1 MLPQNPT
8 LIKIIYRSASSGFG
22 SASFTKEIPLPDVT
36 LQKSAMDQL
45 EVIGNKCATLLAPY
59 RRFLSSQQEG
69 KGTVAAISQLPV
81 VLWPEISRT
90 AIESIRNSCLS
101 SGTAKILTLGEL
113 AKICPVELPLQKR
126 RYSNLCA
133 NLSNFGLGI
142 APDVRFGADLPSL
155 DDSIALFA
163 ADVPSGNVVLSE
175 NYGWASMLL
184 QLAAIV
190 ASAGSGFG
198 EAETD
203 VILNYINSE
212 LKITP
217 TESKRLK
224 AHLSIYRVTP
234 PTMTGIKRQLSK
246 LNPKAREVVV
256 SFMIQVA
263 LADGIVEPAEV
274 RVLEQFFTAMG
285 MDHAGLYSR
294 LHNLGVDTRASE
306 KPADFREKQ
315 KAPSKPVT
323 VQFDMDKLAKLRS
336 EEAKLST
343 LLQEIFN
350 DPPEIH
356 GELEIDEKL
365 PEDGKSPLLPLDAD
379 HAALLEILLQ
389 RPEWTRQELEDL
401 CAERGLMTDGAVETI
416 NEASF
421 DKLDSALIEGE
432 DPVTINT
439 DLLIKETT

>member
-1 MLPQNPT
+1 
-8 LIKIIYRSASSGFG
+8 
-22 SASFTKEIPLPDVT
+22 
-36 LQKSAMDQL
+36 
-45 EVIGNKCATLLAPY
+45 
-59 RRFLSSQQEG
+59 
-69 KGTVAAISQLPV
+69 
-81 VLWPEISRT
+81 
-90 AIESIRNSCLS
+90 
-101 SGTAKILTLGEL
+101 
-113 AKICPVELPLQKR
+113 
-126 RYSNLCA
+126 
-133 NLSNFGLGI
+133 
-142 APDVRFGADLPSL
+142 
-155 DDSIALFA
+155 
-163 ADVPSGNVVLSE
+163 VVLSE